1 MRRVT
6 ASAALGLA
14 LLLAPAGTALADDD
28 VTPLD
33 PGITALD
40 PSITPLAPSITP
52 LETITT
58 EGSRTEI
65 TLSSDILFDFGSAE
79 LDAPAAA
86 RIGELVAEIPQGA
99 EVAVDGHTDSVPY
112 VRGNQVLSEERARAV
127 ADAIAV
133 SRPDLRLTVTGYGE
147 TRPVAAEEVDG
158 QDDPAGRAQNR
169 RVEIRYDG

>member
-1 MRRVT
+1 MRRVI

-14 LLLAPAGTALADDD
+14 LLLVPAGTALADDD

-58 EGSRTEI
+58 EDSGTAI

-112 VRGNQVLSEERARAV
+112 ARGNQVLSEERAQAV
-127 ADAIAV
+127 ADAIAA